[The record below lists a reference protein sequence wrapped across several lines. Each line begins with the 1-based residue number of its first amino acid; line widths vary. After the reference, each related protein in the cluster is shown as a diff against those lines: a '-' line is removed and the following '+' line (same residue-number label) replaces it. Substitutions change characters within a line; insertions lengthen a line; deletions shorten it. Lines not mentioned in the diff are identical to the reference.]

1 MNSSITIKEIEA
13 SPNGFTAQL
22 YQIVKRTHYFSFI
35 EILSDQKKKEKSC
48 LDLHHSPLKKKSK

>member
-35 EILSDQKKKEKSC
+35 EILSDQKKKE
-48 LDLHHSPLKKKSK
+48 